1 MFVGERMSRP
11 VISVTPDMPIND
23 VLAMF
28 RKEHI
33 RRAPVIKDG
42 KLVGIVSERDLLNAS
57 PSSVTTLSVWELNYL
72 ISKVTVKNVMAK
84 KVVTVEQ
91 DTPIEE
97 AARIMADKKIGGVPV
112 VSGTNVVGII
122 TETDLFKI
130 LLELMG
136 ARQKAWRVTATIA
149 EKPGTLA
156 KLTQAIAQNG
166 GNFISFGMFAGP
178 DSNSR
183 VVTFKV
189 DGLDKNR
196 IREVLEPVVVK
207 VLGYAP
213 LLIAPA
219 SENFKPQTTKRW
231 SVSLK

>member
-166 GNFISFGMFAGP
+166 GNFISFGMFSGP
-178 DSNSR
+178 DANSR

-189 DGLDKNR
+189 DGLEKNR

-207 VLGYAP
+207 FWDMRLC
-213 LLIAPA
+213 
-219 SENFKPQTTKRW
+219 
-231 SVSLK
+231 

>member
-11 VISVTPDMPIND
+11 VISVSPDAPINE

-33 RRAPVIKDG
+33 RRAPVMKGG

-57 PSSVTTLSVWELNYL
+57 PSPVTSLSIWELNYM
-72 ISKVTVKNVMAK
+72 ISKVTVKSVMAK
-84 KVVTVEQ
+84 KVVTVDQ

-97 AARIMADKKIGGVPV
+97 AARIMADKKIGGLPV
-112 VSGTNVVGII
+112 MSAGKVVGMI

-136 ARQKAWRVTATIA
+136 ARQKALRITATIVD
-149 EKPGTLA
+149 KPGQLA
-156 KLTQAIAQNG
+156 RLTKAIAENG
-166 GNFISFGMFAGP
+166 GNFISFGMFSGP
-178 DSNSR
+178 DANTR

-189 DGLDKNR
+189 EGMKKDIVKA
-196 IREVLEPVVVK
+196 VLEPIVVK
-207 VLGYAP
+207 
-213 LLIAPA
+213 
-219 SENFKPQTTKRW
+219 FW
-231 SVSLK
+231 D